1 MIKENIRHF
10 KLTTNEEIICEVVQ
24 WDTNE
29 TSGILIRKVMKL
41 CDTYNISSGYKFF
54 SFRPWLSFADD
65 PNILQTVNSHHIIGE
80 TTPSD
85 DLIKLYEKSIIKMNK
100 FLKEK
105 SKDLGPID
113 LEKYDHLTDEE
124 LHEVLETKRLKEEQD
139 DEDSDEPT
147 NILQF
152 PKIFH

>member
-1 MIKENIRHF
+1 MIRDNIRQF

-24 WDTNE
+24 WDSIE
-29 TSGILIRKVMKL
+29 TSAVLIRKVMKL
-41 CDTYNISSGYKFF
+41 CDAYNISSGYKFF
-54 SFRPWLSFADD
+54 SFKPWLSFADD
-65 PNILQTVNSHHIIGE
+65 PNILQTVNSDHIIGE

-85 DLIKLYEKSIIKMNK
+85 NLIKLYEKSIAKMNK
-100 FLKEK
+100 FFKEK
-105 SKDLGPID
+105 SEDLGPID

-124 LHEVLETKRLKEEQD
+124 LHEVLETQKIKEEQN

-152 PKIFH
+152 PKTFH

>member
-54 SFRPWLSFADD
+54 SFRQLFS
-65 PNILQTVNSHHIIGE
+65 
-80 TTPSD
+80 
-85 DLIKLYEKSIIKMNK
+85 
-100 FLKEK
+100 
-105 SKDLGPID
+105 
-113 LEKYDHLTDEE
+113 
-124 LHEVLETKRLKEEQD
+124 
-139 DEDSDEPT
+139 
-147 NILQF
+147 
-152 PKIFH
+152 

>member
-65 PNILQTVNSHHIIGE
+65 PNILQTVNSDHIIGE

-124 LHEVLETKRLKEEQD
+124 LHEVLETKRLKEQQD

>member
-1 MIKENIRHF
+1 MIIHY
-10 KLTTNEEIICEVVQ
+10 LIYYMILHLYDIILF
-24 WDTNE
+24 
-29 TSGILIRKVMKL
+29 GIIN
-41 CDTYNISSGYKFF
+41 NISIYLGNKEVRQYDF
-54 SFRPWLSFADD
+54 
-65 PNILQTVNSHHIIGE
+65 NG
-80 TTPSD
+80 
-85 DLIKLYEKSIIKMNK
+85 LIKLYEKSIIKMNK